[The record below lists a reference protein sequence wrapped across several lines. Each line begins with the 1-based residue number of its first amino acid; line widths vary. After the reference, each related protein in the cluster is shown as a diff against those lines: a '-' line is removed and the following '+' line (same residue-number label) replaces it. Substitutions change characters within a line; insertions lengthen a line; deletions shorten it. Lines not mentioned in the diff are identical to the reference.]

1 MRFPVRLI
9 IVLIS
14 IIVINGCTFFQDKDA
29 EILPAE
35 LINFDET
42 LNIQQIWKTKIGK
55 GSEFLHLSLLPSGD
69 KTRIFLASHD
79 GKVAA
84 FQSRNGEKLWNL
96 DLETELTSGP
106 SFGNN
111 RIIIISR
118 NGELICLRDDD
129 GSEVWRVKIKGES
142 IALPLIR
149 NDAVTVLTIDG
160 QLRNFSIFDGSERWT
175 TNQDMPSLTLRGAS
189 SPIAIGNN
197 VIAGFDNGRLVSV
210 NIDTGVVEWESM
222 LSPPS
227 GRTDLERLTDIDG
240 VIKSMGQD
248 IYAVGYQSQV
258 ASIAAESGQIL
269 WAKDLSSTAGVAI
282 DEELIYAVTDTGD
295 LVGMKR
301 LDGSEI
307 WRKDILLR
315 REVTAPTKFKSTI
328 VVGDYEGYLHFF
340 DHKTGELVS
349 RKRVG
354 KGAISGSPVVIGE
367 YLYVQNESSEM
378 AVFSIPIEDKSNL
391 SDTPIN
397 GGT

>member
-1 MRFPVRLI
+1 
-9 IVLIS
+9 
-14 IIVINGCTFFQDKDA
+14 
-29 EILPAE
+29 
-35 LINFDET
+35 
-42 LNIQQIWKTKIGK
+42 
-55 GSEFLHLSLLPSGD
+55 
-69 KTRIFLASHD
+69 
-79 GKVAA
+79 
-84 FQSRNGEKLWNL
+84 
-96 DLETELTSGP
+96 
-106 SFGNN
+106 
-111 RIIIISR
+111 
-118 NGELICLRDDD
+118 LRDDD

-142 IALPLIR
+142 NALPLIR

-175 TNQDMPSLTLRGAS
+175 TNQDMPLLTLRGAS

-367 YLYVQNESSEM
+367 YLYVQSESSEM

>member
-35 LINFDET
+35 LINFDKT

-175 TNQDMPSLTLRGAS
+175 TNQDMPLLTLRGAS

-367 YLYVQNESSEM
+367 YLYVQSESSEM

>member
-35 LINFDET
+35 LINFDKT

-142 IALPLIR
+142 IALPLIK

-175 TNQDMPSLTLRGAS
+175 TNQDMPLLTLRGAS

-378 AVFSIPIEDKSNL
+378 AVFSIPVEDKSNL

>member
-35 LINFDET
+35 LIKFDEK

-55 GSEFLHLSLLPSGD
+55 GSKFLHLSLLPSGD

-84 FQSRNGEKLWNL
+84 LQSRNGEKLWNV

-118 NGELICLRDDD
+118 NGELICLRDND

-160 QLRNFSIFDGSERWT
+160 QLRNFSIFDGSERWM

-258 ASIAAESGQIL
+258 ASIAAESGEIL
-269 WAKDLSSTAGVAI
+269 WAKDLSSSAGVAI

-307 WRKDILLR
+307 WRKNILLR

-378 AVFSIPIEDKSNL
+378 AVFSIPIENKSNL

>member
-1 MRFPVRLI
+1 M
-9 IVLIS
+9 
-14 IIVINGCTFFQDKDA
+14 K
-29 EILPAE
+29 
-35 LINFDET
+35 T

-160 QLRNFSIFDGSERWT
+160 QLRNFSIFDGSERWM
-175 TNQDMPSLTLRGAS
+175 TNQDMPLLTLRGAS

-367 YLYVQNESSEM
+367 YLYVQSESSEM